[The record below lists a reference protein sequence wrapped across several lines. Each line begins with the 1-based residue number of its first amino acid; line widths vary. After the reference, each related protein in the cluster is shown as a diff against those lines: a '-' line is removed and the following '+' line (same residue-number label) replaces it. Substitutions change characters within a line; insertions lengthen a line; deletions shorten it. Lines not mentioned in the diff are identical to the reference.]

1 MTTTEPHATEP
12 KPSVSRR
19 SFLSRSAV
27 AGLGVALV
35 GSVDQIF
42 GATPASA
49 APGGQPGRP
58 VGYGA
63 LVSDPRGILAL
74 PPGFSYTVVSHAGET
89 RLESGEFSPSD
100 PDGTAA
106 FARPNGQGAVLVQN
120 HEISGSEPFP
130 VPPLPGLTYDTGA
143 KGGTTTLE
151 VDQQGRRIREYV
163 SVAGTYNNCA
173 GGRTPW
179 NTWLTC
185 EETEVVPAVV
195 NGVSNG
201 LVKRHGYVF
210 EVDAYG
216 DNANKSPRPIV
227 ALGRFAHEAVVVNPD
242 TFELYLTEDAG
253 SPNGLLY
260 RYTPPPRAVPLTKHK
275 LATLTVTDGKL
286 EAMRALRNGTHV
298 PDLSVAALG
307 DIYTVEWVVVPDR
320 DATTLSTRKQA
331 YAKPVTRSRK
341 LEGMWWSDGGT
352 YFVASFARTSD
363 GSAAQH
369 DGQVWFLDP
378 LAQTITLKL
387 LFAYTPA
394 DQDSD
399 PDGPD
404 NITVSPYGGIIM
416 AEDGEGAQHLLG
428 ANSDGKPFFL
438 ARNEVSES
446 EFAGPT
452 FSPDRKV
459 LFAAIQEDG
468 YTLAVQG
475 PFTRAH

>member
-1 MTTTEPHATEP
+1 MTTTEPNRPPAP
-12 KPSVSRR
+12 VSRR

-58 VGYGA
+58 VGYGE
-63 LVSDPRGILAL
+63 LVPDPRGLLSL

-106 FARPNGQGAVLVQN
+106 FARPRGQGAVLVQN
-120 HEISGSEPFP
+120 HEINGTEPFP
-130 VPPLPGLTYDTGA
+130 VPALAGFTYDANAG
-143 KGGTTTLE
+143 GGTTTLE
-151 VDQQGRRIREYV
+151 VDQHGNRIGEYV
-163 SVAGTYNNCA
+163 SLAGTQTNCA

-185 EETEVVPAVV
+185 EETEDLKGKA
-195 NGVSNG
+195 GSRG
-201 LVKRHGYVF
+201 ALLQDHGYVF
-210 EVDAYG
+210 EVDPH
-216 DNANKSPRPIV
+216 DRNANRDPQPIK

-242 TFELYLTEDAG
+242 TFELYLTEDA
-253 SPNGLLY
+253 SNPNGLLY
-260 RYTPPPRAVPLTKHK
+260 RYTPPASARPLGKGSLK
-275 LATLTVTDGKL
+275 RLGPTDGTL
-286 EAMRALRNGTHV
+286 EAMRATTGTGTHV
-298 PDLSVAALG
+298 PDLSVARLG
-307 DIYTVEWVVVPDR
+307 DVYRLEWVAVPDR
-320 DATTLSTRKQA
+320 DARTLSTRKQA
-331 YAKPVTRSRK
+331 YAQPITRSRK
-341 LEGMWWSDGGT
+341 LEGMWWGDGGA
-352 YFVASFARTSD
+352 YVVASFARTSD

-378 LAQTITLKL
+378 VAQTITLQL
-387 LFAYTPA
+387 LFAYTPG

-404 NITVSPYGGIIM
+404 NITVSPYGGIIL

-428 ANSDGKPFFL
+428 ANSDGKTFFL

-452 FSPDRKV
+452 FAPDRKV

-468 YTLAVQG
+468 YTFAIQG
-475 PFTRAH
+475 PFTRQH